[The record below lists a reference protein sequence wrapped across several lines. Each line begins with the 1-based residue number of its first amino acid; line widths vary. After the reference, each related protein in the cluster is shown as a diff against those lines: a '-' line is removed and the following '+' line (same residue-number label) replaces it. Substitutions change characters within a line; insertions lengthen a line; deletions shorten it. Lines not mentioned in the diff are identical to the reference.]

1 MVQWKVPLF
10 DSDFGQEEI
19 DAATDVIRSRW
30 ITMGEQTL
38 RFEQEFGKLIS
49 TKHAFAVSNGTTALH
64 LANVV
69 LGIGRGDEVIVPSLT
84 FVASVNSILYTGA
97 TPVFADIV
105 GEHDLTMSPQDVE
118 RKITERTR
126 AILVVHYAGYP
137 CRMNEIMAIAKRHN
151 LAVIEDVAHAPGAEL
166 NGTYCGS
173 FGDCG
178 CFSFFSNKNMATGEG
193 GMIVTNRDDLAQK
206 LKLLR
211 SHGMTTL
218 TLDRYKGHAYSYD
231 VVELGYNYRV
241 TEICAA
247 IGLVQLKKLPSNNK
261 RRAELTKYYFMTL
274 NDVAGVTAPFQ
285 GHPGT
290 STYHIFPILLD
301 PRFDRTRFMEFLKDH
316 GIQTSIHYPPAHQFS
331 YHEKNIPQKGELTMT
346 ENVAAREVT
355 LPLYPAMSFKDI
367 DYIVD
372 SIKEFVQL

>member
-1 MVQWKVPLF
+1 MVQWKIPLF

-19 DAATDVIRSRW
+19 DATADVIRSRW
-30 ITMGEQTL
+30 ITMGEETQK
-38 RFEQEFGKLIS
+38 FEQEFGKFINAR
-49 TKHAFAVSNGTTALH
+49 HAFAVSNGTTALH

-69 LGIGRGDEVIVPSLT
+69 LGIGPGDEVLVPSLT

-97 TPVFADIV
+97 TPIFADIV
-105 GEHDLTMSPQDVE
+105 SENDLTISPDDIE

-126 AILVVHYAGYP
+126 AILVVHFAGYP
-137 CRMNEIMAIAKRHN
+137 CHMNEIMAIAKQSN
-151 LAVIEDVAHAPGAEL
+151 LLVIEDVAHAPGAEL
-166 NGTYCGS
+166 NGTYCGN

-193 GMIVTNRDDLAQK
+193 GMIVVNRDDLAQK

-211 SHGMTTL
+211 SHGMTSL

-231 VVELGYNYRV
+231 VIELGYNYRV

-247 IGLVQLKKLPSNNK
+247 IGLVQLRKLLPNNK
-261 RRAELTKYYFMTL
+261 RRAELSAYYRSKF
-274 NDVAGVTAPFQ
+274 NDVGGVVVPFQ

-290 STYHIFPILLD
+290 STFHIFPILLD

-316 GIQTSIHYPPAHQFS
+316 GIQTSIHYPPVHQFS
-331 YHEKNIPQKGELTMT
+331 YHEKNISMNSDLTVT
-346 ENVAAREVT
+346 EDVAKREVT
-355 LPLYPAMSFKDI
+355 LPLYPGMEFKDI
-367 DYIVD
+367 DYIVNT
-372 SIKEFVQL
+372 IKEFLKL

>member
-19 DAATDVIRSRW
+19 DVATDVIRSRW
-30 ITMGEQTL
+30 ITMGEQTQK
-38 RFEQEFGKLIS
+38 FEEEFGKFINV
-49 TKHAFAVSNGTTALH
+49 KHAFAVSNGTTALH

-69 LGIGRGDEVIVPSLT
+69 LGIGPGDEVIVPSLT

-97 TPVFADIV
+97 TPIFADVV
-105 GEHDLTMSPQDVE
+105 GENDLNISPADIE

-137 CRMNEIMAIAKRHN
+137 CHMDEIMTIAKRNN
-151 LAVIEDVAHAPGAEL
+151 LFVIEDVAHAPGAEL
-166 NGTYCGS
+166 NGTNCGS

-206 LKLLR
+206 LKLIR

-247 IGLVQLKKLPSNNK
+247 IGLVQLQKLVPNNK
-261 RRAELTKYYFMTL
+261 RRAELTAYYRAKL
-274 NDVAGVTAPFQ
+274 NDVDGIVMPFRD
-285 GHPGT
+285 HPGT
-290 STYHIFPILLD
+290 STFHILPILLD
-301 PRFDRTRFMEFLKDH
+301 PRLSRPAFMEFMKDR
-316 GIQTSIHYPPAHQFS
+316 GIQTSIHYPPVHQFS
-331 YHEKNIPQKGELTMT
+331 FHKNNIPANSNLTVT
-346 ENVAAREVT
+346 EDVATREVT
-355 LPLYPAMSFKDI
+355 LPLYPAMEFKDI
-367 DYIVD
+367 DYIVNT
-372 SIKEFVQL
+372 INEFLKL

>member
-10 DSDFGQEEI
+10 DSDFGQAEI

-30 ITMGEQTL
+30 ITMGEQTQK
-38 RFEQEFGKLIS
+38 FEEEFGRFINAKY
-49 TKHAFAVSNGTTALH
+49 AFAVSNGTTALH

-69 LGIGRGDEVIVPSLT
+69 LGIGPGDEVIVPSLT

-97 TPVFADIV
+97 TPIFADV
-105 GEHDLTMSPQDVE
+105 TSENDLNISPVDIE

-126 AILVVHYAGYP
+126 AVLVVHYAGYP
-137 CRMNEIMAIAKRHN
+137 CQMDKIMAIAKRHN
-151 LAVIEDVAHAPGAEL
+151 LLVIEDVAHAPGAEL

-247 IGLVQLKKLPSNNK
+247 IGLVQLQKLVPNNK
-261 RRAELTKYYFMTL
+261 RRAELTAYYRAKL
-274 NDVAGVTAPFQ
+274 SDVDGIVMPFRD
-285 GHPGT
+285 HPGT
-290 STYHIFPILLD
+290 STFHILPILLD
-301 PRFDRTRFMEFLKDH
+301 PRLNRQAFMEFLKDH
-316 GIQTSIHYPPAHQFS
+316 GIQTSIHYPPVHHFS
-331 YHEKNIPQKGELTMT
+331 FHEKNIPANSNLTVT
-346 ENVAAREVT
+346 EDVATREVT
-355 LPLYPAMSFKDI
+355 LPLYPAMEFKDI
-367 DYIVD
+367 DYIANT
-372 SIKEFVQL
+372 IIEFLKL